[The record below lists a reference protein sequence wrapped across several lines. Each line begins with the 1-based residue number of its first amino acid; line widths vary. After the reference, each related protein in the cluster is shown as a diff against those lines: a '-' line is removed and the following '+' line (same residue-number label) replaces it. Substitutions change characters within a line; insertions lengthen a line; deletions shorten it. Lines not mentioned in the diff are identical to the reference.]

1 MEDYLLATLTDEED
15 VPDAMAKLRTIYPN
29 LLRLRCDNRRTRE
42 CQTVELGEEGSSR
55 SPLELFGALYEQQN
69 NAPLSDEQSAFLQE
83 LMTRVRRKHETDE
96 INPVCVRT
104 LCRETVIN
112 LSRLGSSGLYLITGD
127 TGAGKNNPV

>member
-1 MEDYLLATLTDEED
+1 MRDLREVRGTYETVTSRKFYQGMQVEDYLHVILTDEED

-29 LLRLRCDNRRTRE
+29 LLRLRYDNRRTRE

-83 LMTRVRRKHETDE
+83 LMTRVWEE
-96 INPVCVRT
+96 
-104 LCRETVIN
+104 E
-112 LSRLGSSGLYLITGD
+112 
-127 TGAGKNNPV
+127 A